1 MNKLDYTNKL
11 WKSKH
16 ISAPDKD
23 WFIVKEFNT
32 KELMLSIHEQRKIL
46 NTKQKYFWEY
56 IPETI
61 LCETGNWEYFIKQK
75 YVNWKTLS
83 QIDISVLSENTL
95 SDLIDLIKKYIK
107 YHKEQW
113 WELDLTWYQQYKWNP
128 KTLKRMIL
136 NFLKI
141 NQNFLASTNIM
152 ISNDWHVYMV
162 DVCEST
168 DIRLQWKFKNFC
180 AKPFIKRTIF
190 KLEKI
195 LQQKREHW
203 EYKSELLSVIDN
215 QN

>member
-23 WFIVKEFNT
+23 WFIVKEFNN

-95 SDLIDLIKKYIK
+95 SDLIDLIKKFIK

-113 WELDLTWYQQYKWNP
+113 WELDLTWYQQYK
-128 KTLKRMIL
+128 
-136 NFLKI
+136 
-141 NQNFLASTNIM
+141 
-152 ISNDWHVYMV
+152 
-162 DVCEST
+162 
-168 DIRLQWKFKNFC
+168 
-180 AKPFIKRTIF
+180 
-190 KLEKI
+190 
-195 LQQKREHW
+195 
-203 EYKSELLSVIDN
+203 
-215 QN
+215 